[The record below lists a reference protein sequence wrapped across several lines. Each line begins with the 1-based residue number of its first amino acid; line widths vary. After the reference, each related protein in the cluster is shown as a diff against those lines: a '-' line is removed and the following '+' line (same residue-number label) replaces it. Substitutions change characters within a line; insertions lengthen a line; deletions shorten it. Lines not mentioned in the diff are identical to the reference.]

1 MKYRI
6 DLDNDNYVEGYIV
19 DVNGQYS
26 DEDIIKIFDSFN
38 HRINCYKKVDDN
50 YVLDSAK
57 EEEIIAKEEEEAK
70 KQEKESQ
77 RLEAQI
83 LYTAVCTDTLLESEV
98 E

>member
-6 DLDNDNYVEGYIV
+6 DLDKENYVKGYVV
-19 DVNGQYS
+19 DENGQYN
-26 DEDIIKIFDSFN
+26 DEDIIKIFDSFK

-50 YVLDSAK
+50 YVLDSVK

-70 KQEKESQ
+70 KPTEAQK
-77 RLEAQI
+77 LEAQI
-83 LYTAVCTDTLLESEV
+83 LYTAVCTDTLLESEA